1 MTQSL
6 YSLEQADKAL
16 PYVRV
21 IVDEI
26 RDCYAEL
33 RNLSEKHNK
42 LKQDGDRAAEL
53 EALRVEIKGQAARI
67 RECEEELL
75 AIGAELK
82 DYELGL
88 VDFPSEL
95 DGRKILLCWKR
106 DEERIGFWHE
116 VEGGYSARREVPAG
130 DRAWPLCVGAST
142 TRDA

>member
-26 RDCYAEL
+26 RECYAEL
-33 RNLSEKHNK
+33 RDLSAKHNR
-42 LKQDGDRAAEL
+42 LKKDGDQAPEL
-53 EALRVEIKGQAARI
+53 EALRVEIKGRAGRI
-67 RECEEELL
+67 RECEEELM

-95 DGRKILLCWKR
+95 DGRAILLCWKR
-106 DEERIGFWHE
+106 DEERIEFWHE
-116 VEGGYSARREVPAG
+116 IESGFSGRREVPEG
-130 DRAWPLCVGAST
+130 DRAWPLGVSAVRGA
-142 TRDA
+142 